1 MSRWFHIGL
10 QLQSICDE
18 RDRTF
23 DGRVLVVR
31 IGQFQLEIG
40 LSRWCKYERMRERAR

>member
-1 MSRWFHIGL
+1 MKRWFHIGL
-10 QLQSICDE
+10 HVQTTLDE

-31 IGQFQLEIG
+31 IGQFQLEVSIT
-40 LSRWCKYERMRERAR
+40 RWCRFERERARG

>member
-10 QLQSICDE
+10 PLHTTMDE

-31 IGQFQLEIG
+31 VGQFQLEIS
-40 LSRWCKYERMRERAR
+40 LSRWCKYERERRA